1 MQAFVSTYAAR
12 NACYY
17 VAGFLSENMEN
28 MSLGRHVVARKPP
41 VIDSD
46 DREEKSPMMSE
57 MKQIYRLE
65 KLDGDGA
72 PNGGTFH
79 NCYE

>member
-1 MQAFVSTYAAR
+1 MHVIMWR
-12 NACYY
+12 
-17 VAGFLSENMEN
+17 GFSLDPRGSEIMEN
-28 MSLGRHVVARKPP
+28 MSLRRHVVARKPP

-46 DREEKSPMMSE
+46 HCEGKSPMMSE

-65 KLDGDGA
+65 RLDGDGT